1 MKTKDVV
8 IGGEYLCYIGATL
21 SRVIVVVP
29 CEDYNGRKKF
39 LVRRAGE
46 SRHLP
51 KSRSASALRDTP
63 ANAAMNIIAA
73 HDTALLEAA
82 RGGEASVMLDPGDM
96 AMTIW

>member
-1 MKTKDVV
+1 MKTKDIV
-8 IGGEYLCYIGATL
+8 IGGEYLTKIGEARA
-21 SRVIVVVP
+21 RVIVVAERP
-29 CEDYNGRKKF
+29 DSFSGRMRF

-46 SRHLP
+46 DRVLP

-82 RGGEASVMLDPGDM
+82 REGAELGMCDED
-96 AMTIW
+96 